1 MPQPKA
7 AALELSAE
15 HRAQLESLARAH
27 STPQQLALRARI
39 ILLAGQGVGV
49 GEAAQQLGV
58 WRKTVSTWRA
68 RWQARASVESLAER
82 LADAPRPGA
91 PARITPEQ
99 ICAIMA
105 LACEAPEDCGVP
117 ISHWSQSALAREANK
132 RGLVD
137 AISQRS
143 VGRILKRGGASA
155 APGSDVA
162 HAQARSP
169 VPQQVR

>member
-1 MPQPKA
+1 MPHPKA
-7 AALELSAE
+7 AALPLSAE
-15 HRAQLESLARAH
+15 HKAQLESLARAH

-39 ILLAGQGVGV
+39 ILLAGQGV

-91 PARITPEQ
+91 PARFTPEQ
-99 ICAIMA
+99 LCAIVA
-105 LACEAPEDCGVP
+105 LAWEPPEACGVP
-117 ISHWSQSALAREANK
+117 LSHWSQSALAREANK

-137 AISQRS
+137 TISQRS
-143 VGRILKRGGASA
+143 VGRMLKRGGASA
-155 APGSDVA
+155 APGSHMA

-169 VPQQVR
+169 VPEQVR